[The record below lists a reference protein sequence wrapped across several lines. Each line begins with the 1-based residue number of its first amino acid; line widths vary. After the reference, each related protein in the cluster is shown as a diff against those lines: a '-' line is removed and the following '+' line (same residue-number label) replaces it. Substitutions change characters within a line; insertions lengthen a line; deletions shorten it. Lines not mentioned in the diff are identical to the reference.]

1 MKTNLAANSLIIVK
15 RARYAILTVLA
26 GVGALYVSMW
36 LQLDTPRWAI
46 WTALTVSPPVRGAI
60 LRTTVARIIGT
71 AIGCVATVI
80 LVASFPQNRIGYIVG
95 LSLWL
100 GVCGFFSTRRS
111 TMVAYAATLAGYTV
125 AIVGAGVANQPQE
138 VF

>member
-1 MKTNLAANSLIIVK
+1 MNTNLAANSLIILK
-15 RARYAILTVLA
+15 GARYAILTVLA

-46 WTALTVSPPVRGAI
+46 WTALTVSRPVRGAI

-71 AIGCVATVI
+71 TIGCVATVI
-80 LVASFPQNRIGYIVG
+80 LVASFPQNRVGYIVG

-100 GVCGFFSTRRS
+100 GGGDLRT
-111 TMVAYAATLAGYTV
+111 
-125 AIVGAGVANQPQE
+125 
-138 VF
+138 